1 MKTEIIIDIP
11 INWDEGADPL
21 VTDTIIKLVNS
32 DDDLRQLNNCIIIA
46 LGQMKYGDVKKI
58 IIKKLN

>member
-1 MKTEIIIDIP
+1 MKVEIIIDIP

-21 VTDTIIKLVNS
+21 VTDSITKSADS
-32 DDDLRQLNNCIIIA
+32 DDDLRQLNNCIITA